1 MTIDNNS
8 KEEEEEQQGK
18 QITPSKEGG
27 GGTNRLLP
35 STIEKRK
42 VLIVDDEPD
51 ITLTLRIGL
60 EDNGFEVYT
69 FNDPMEALSNFKAG
83 YYDLLLLDVKMPKM
97 NGFELY
103 TEIKKRD
110 NDVKVCFM
118 TAFEIYYDEFR
129 RLFPKLSLSCFA
141 NKPVSIDTLS
151 KLLYE
156 ELKTTAT

>member
-8 KEEEEEQQGK
+8 KEEEQQGK

-27 GGTNRLLP
+27 GTNRLLP
-35 STIEKRK
+35 STTEKRK
-42 VLIVDDEPD
+42 ILIVDDEPD
-51 ITLTLRIGL
+51 ITLTLRLGL
-60 EDNGFEVYT
+60 EDSGFEVYT
-69 FNDPMEALSNFKAG
+69 FNDPIEALSNFKVD
-83 YYDLLLLDVKMPKM
+83 YYDLLLLDIKMPGM

-103 TEIKKRD
+103 KEMKKID
-110 NDVKVCFM
+110 NYVKVCFM

-141 NKPVSIDTLS
+141 DKPISIDALS